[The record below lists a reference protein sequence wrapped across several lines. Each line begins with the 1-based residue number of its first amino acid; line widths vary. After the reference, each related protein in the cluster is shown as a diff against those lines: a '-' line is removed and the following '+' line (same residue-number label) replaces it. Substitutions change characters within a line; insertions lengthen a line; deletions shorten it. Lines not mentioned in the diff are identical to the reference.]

1 MRLFKK
7 KNNEEQSM
15 EIGAVVDRHLSTYV
29 RLANT
34 TNAMKVGFMGVGII
48 GMTSAWLFG
57 DMSLSREPEVAIIQI
72 KGNISTDNTT
82 GNGNKIAK
90 ALEDAVKNKNTK
102 AVIISANSG
111 GGSPVQGEIIN
122 EAIKNIKSRRGE
134 LDKNGN
140 ITPTI
145 PIVVS
150 IEDVCA
156 SACLLSILNA
166 DNIYSHKNS
175 LVGSIGVRIDG
186 YAIDDALKSIGVER
200 RVLTSGVNK
209 ALLDPYSNWSEEQ
222 ESKVKVSLI
231 DPLYEQFVSDVKE
244 ARRDKLDLNNKEL
257 FSGMVWTGQQGVDIG
272 LVDEI
277 KTSHDIQQYMMGEY
291 QAEKIKVYNREG
303 FSLSKLMTASF
314 TDAIALAL
322 KQTVNIKG

>member
-1 MRLFKK
+1 MGLFKK

-15 EIGAVVDRHLSTYV
+15 EIGAVADRHLSTYV

-34 TNAMKVGFMGVGII
+34 TNAMKAGLMAVGII
-48 GMTSAWLFG
+48 GMTSTWLFG
-57 DMSLSREPEVAIIQI
+57 DAVSSNDPEVAIIQI
-72 KGNISTDNTT
+72 KGNISADNVT
-82 GNGNKIAK
+82 GNGAKIAK
-90 ALEDAVKNKNTK
+90 ALEEAIKNKNTK

-122 EAIKNIKSRRGE
+122 EAIKSIKSRRGE
-134 LDKNGN
+134 LDKDGN
-140 ITPTI
+140 VIADI
-145 PIVVS
+145 PIIVS

-166 DNIYSHKNS
+166 DKIYSHRNS

-209 ALLDPYSNWSEEQ
+209 ALLDPYSNWSEQQ
-222 ESKVKVSLI
+222 ENKVKTALI
-231 DPLYEQFVSDVKE
+231 DPLYQQFVDDVKE
-244 ARRDKLDLNNKEL
+244 ARKEKLDMNNTEL

-277 KTSHDIQQYMMGEY
+277 KTSHDIKRYLMDEY
-291 QAEKIKVYNREG
+291 KAEKIKVYNREG
-303 FSLSKLMTASF
+303 FSLSKMMTASF
-314 TDAIALAL
+314 TDAISATL
-322 KQTVNIKG
+322 KQAIKVDS